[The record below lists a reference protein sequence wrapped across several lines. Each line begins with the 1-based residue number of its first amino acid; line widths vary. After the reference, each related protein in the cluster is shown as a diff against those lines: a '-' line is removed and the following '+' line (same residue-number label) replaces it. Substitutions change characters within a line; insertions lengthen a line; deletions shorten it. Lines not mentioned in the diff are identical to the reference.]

1 MDFWM
6 HELEIVEGLAGITK
20 KAGMKIDIECFDSLS
35 FTSGAENF
43 TTQRLGRLFSDL
55 CQLSGYWMDIP

>member
-1 MDFWM
+1 M

-43 TTQRLGRLFSDL
+43 TTQ
-55 CQLSGYWMDIP
+55 